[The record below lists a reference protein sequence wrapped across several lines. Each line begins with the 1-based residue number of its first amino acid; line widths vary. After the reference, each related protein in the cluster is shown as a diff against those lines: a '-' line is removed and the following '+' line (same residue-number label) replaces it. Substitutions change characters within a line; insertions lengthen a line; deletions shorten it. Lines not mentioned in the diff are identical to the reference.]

1 MFKDQKHHH
10 RIKESIVS
18 VIYVLQCSTRPNM
31 VNRANKFPSLLTWP
45 ALLHLWLEMACS
57 FFLGFFQ
64 RWSLQTF
71 TVRFLSTFNYLIF
84 NGTIT
89 AFRPIIFPHTDVT
102 GVHDSC
108 LHQCSTS
115 WAAQRRGGGGRRGRG
130 GRGYPWLLAG
140 SLLIIK
146 EFSKYT

>member
-1 MFKDQKHHH
+1 MYCNALPGQIWSTG
-10 RIKESIVS
+10 RIIFPVFLHDRRCFICDLKWH
-18 VIYVLQCSTRPNM
+18 VL
-31 VNRANKFPSLLTWP
+31 
-45 ALLHLWLEMACS
+45 
-57 FFLGFFQ
+57 FLGFFQ
-64 RWSLQTF
+64 RWSLHTF

-84 NGTIT
+84 TGTIT

-102 GVHDSC
+102 GAHDSC

-115 WAAQRRGGGGRRGRG
+115 WAAQRSGGGGGRRGRG

>member
-1 MFKDQKHHH
+1 MYCNALPGQ
-10 RIKESIVS
+10 IW
-18 VIYVLQCSTRPNM
+18 STGLIN
-31 VNRANKFPSLLTWP
+31 FPSLLTWP
-45 ALLHLWLEMACS
+45 ALLHLWLETACS

-84 NGTIT
+84 TGTIT

-115 WAAQRRGGGGRRGRG
+115 WAAQRRGGGGEERKRWEGVSLVAR
-130 GRGYPWLLAG
+130 WLP
-140 SLLIIK
+140 
-146 EFSKYT
+146 FNYQRV

>member
-1 MFKDQKHHH
+1 MYCNALPGQ
-10 RIKESIVS
+10 IW
-18 VIYVLQCSTRPNM
+18 STGLIN
-31 VNRANKFPSLLTWP
+31 FPSLLTWP
-45 ALLHLWLEMACS
+45 ALLHLWLETACS

-71 TVRFLSTFNYLIF
+71 TVRFLSTFNYVIF
-84 NGTIT
+84 TGTIT

-102 GVHDSC
+102 GAHDSC

-115 WAAQRRGGGGRRGRG
+115 WAAQRRGGGGERRGRG
-130 GRGYPWLLAG
+130 GRGYPWLLVG

-146 EFSKYT
+146 EFSKYS

>member
-1 MFKDQKHHH
+1 MYCNALPGQ
-10 RIKESIVS
+10 IW
-18 VIYVLQCSTRPNM
+18 STGLIH
-31 VNRANKFPSLLTWP
+31 FPSLLTWP

-71 TVRFLSTFNYLIF
+71 TVRFLSTFNYVIF
-84 NGTIT
+84 TGTIT

-102 GVHDSC
+102 GAHDSC

-115 WAAQRRGGGGRRGRG
+115 WAAQWRGGGGKERKRWEGVSLVARRLPFNYQGV
-130 GRGYPWLLAG
+130 
-140 SLLIIK
+140 K
-146 EFSKYT
+146 

>member
-1 MFKDQKHHH
+1 MFKDQKHHY
-10 RIKESIVS
+10 RMKESIVS

-31 VNRANKFPSLLTWP
+31 VNMANQFSQSSYMTGV
-45 ALLHLWLEMACS
+45 AS
-57 FFLGFFQ
+57 FVDLKWHVLFLGFFQ
-64 RWSLQTF
+64 RWSLHTF

-84 NGTIT
+84 TGTIT

-115 WAAQRRGGGGRRGRG
+115 WAAQWRGGGGGKERKRWEGVSLVARRLPFNYQGV
-130 GRGYPWLLAG
+130 
-140 SLLIIK
+140 
-146 EFSKYT
+146 